1 MHIPKTCFPLRLMHD
16 GSQGQHLVNRFKLH
30 KDSSAVQWMQNQIG
44 ILHWA
49 HTVKATEGQVIP
61 SLHRCTFVRP
71 PHESRHLPHYSVYSF
86 LRPER
91 KLTNLLFLILW
102 IDPKMGQLT
111 KLGGDL
117 VCFQCLESG
126 ISCVKRLCGWHSSTA
141 VTAMPTHT
149 HIHVRII
156 IWLYIYMY
164 YTSALSDPQR
174 FNQKLQI
181 HTWRTFCHTHIT
193 TSIYINVL
201 GLSRHNSFMPYVG
214 SSWLPRVMM
223 RQSGSSMKKA
233 KSNMKISQAFGPD
246 TGGQITRFRLQS
258 TLYKLTFH
266 MELHLCICR
275 CVYML
280 EKHTV
285 YLFNYLFVYE
295 FIKSRTQ
302 THTHN

>member
-1 MHIPKTCFPLRLMHD
+1 
-16 GSQGQHLVNRFKLH
+16 
-30 KDSSAVQWMQNQIG
+30 
-44 ILHWA
+44 
-49 HTVKATEGQVIP
+49 
-61 SLHRCTFVRP
+61 
-71 PHESRHLPHYSVYSF
+71 
-86 LRPER
+86 
-91 KLTNLLFLILW
+91 
-102 IDPKMGQLT
+102 
-111 KLGGDL
+111 
-117 VCFQCLESG
+117 
-126 ISCVKRLCGWHSSTA
+126 
-141 VTAMPTHT
+141 
-149 HIHVRII
+149 
-156 IWLYIYMY
+156 MY

-302 THTHN
+302 THTHTISIYTHTRKHFGLNWSAALRCDGFWCPSPLLCRPWPSQRSNLISILCCLDSYLGDGSWHGFCMIL